1 MELRT
6 LQDVFRHE
14 LKDMHNAEKQILK
27 ALPEMVKAV
36 ENPELKTA
44 LEEHRKI
51 TETQVDRL
59 EQILGD
65 LDESIRSTKKCKGME
80 GILEEGKDLLKENK
94 DKNGN
99 GALDSAV
106 IGAAQK
112 VEHYEIAAY
121 GTLVAF
127 AKTLG
132 KNDAAELLE
141 ESLGEEKEADEKLTE
156 IAASINEESAENGDE
171 AMEGGSRTGRQP
183 QGGIMRTRGATGMD
197 EEDTEGSESE
207 NEDEE
212 ETEERPTPRRRR

>member
-1 MELRT
+1 MELRN

-27 ALPEMVKAV
+27 ALPDMVKAV
-36 ENPELKTA
+36 ENQELKTA

-94 DKNGN
+94 SKDGN

-171 AMEGGSRTGRQP
+171 TMEEGSRTRQS
-183 QGGIMRTRGATGMD
+183 QGGMRTRGATGTD
-197 EEDTEGSESE
+197 EEDTEGSETE